1 MPIDYNLAFNALEG
15 IQQPIGQ
22 NITAGLNTY
31 NAMQDRQRA
40 EQERAQMQS
49 LGQFVGQEFAGGEPD
64 YNAITGR
71 IAEINPLKAI
81 EMNQARMKNQNAMD
95 IAKLKNAPK
104 AGLDPTFLNNAASN
118 KYQSR
123 QLLESYKK
131 EKNPELKKQIGQQYA
146 TLQQSYAT
154 ATKPNILGLKDST
167 NKLKQLE
174 ILPIDQAL
182 QSSRIRELD
191 TSMKQSQLTQQLRS
205 GAIKDEDFISKSVK
219 DYEGLAARDGM
230 SLAKVSNL
238 SDNLGK
244 LYKMAKGG
252 NVAAMHALNI
262 LANKGLDPDSAVL
275 LAEADAFGSQA
286 WLSKLQKLGAKIDTD
301 PRFHELE
308 SVHAM
313 TKNVLNTRM
322 GNAQSL
328 AQGKMDFINKQ
339 LENRGSKRRITIDE
353 ISSFARPSWEDI

>member
-95 IAKLKNAPK
+95 IAKLENAPK

-131 EKNPELKKQIGQQYA
+131 EKNPELKKKIGQQYA

-219 DYEGLAARDGM
+219 DYEFLAARDGM

-262 LANKGLDPDSAVL
+262 
-275 LAEADAFGSQA
+275 
-286 WLSKLQKLGAKIDTD
+286 LSKLQKLGAKIDTD